1 MGDWQ
6 HPPHKSVAARQFAEK
21 ARAAEIAIFV
31 DECLPQLVDV
41 ARKFGYALAVHGTRR
56 RDLDLIAVPWT
67 DRADEPEKLI
77 DAIALVTGTLTGW
90 GHKRSGDWTEKPH
103 GRRAT
108 TIIASAEVHL
118 DISVMPRLP
127 KGAEPEEP

>member
-6 HPPHKSVAARQFAEK
+6 HSSHKGVAACSFAEK

-31 DECLPQLVDV
+31 EDCLPQLVDV

-67 DRADEPEKLI
+67 DDAAAPEKLI

-90 GHKRSGDWTEKPH
+90 GHKKAGDWTKKPH
-103 GRRAT
+103 GRVAT

-118 DISVMPRLP
+118 DISVMPRAP
-127 KGAEPEEP
+127 KDEVEE